1 MKSIQF
7 ESIIWEIS

>member
-7 ESIIWEIS
+7 ESIIWEIL